1 MMVSFIGFRNDRNDE
16 LINCLFDR
24 VQHDLQF
31 ISQSAVF

>member
-1 MMVSFIGFRNDRNDE
+1 MMVSLIGFRNDE

-24 VQHDLQF
+24 AQHDLQF